1 MKSRSQSAKS
11 TERTRIVENFIL
23 TADLSMFKDKKGNWK
38 RTGARHL
45 NKMHPKVGTV
55 DQFRDTIRLLT
66 KAIGDRNRSKK
77 SEFVIF
83 DGKKRDIEQYK
94 TDVITT
100 DKKVADFH
108 WKKVLPHL
116 KGLQQVYKEGKDSQ
130 DFARWEIKANEITVV
145 VLGDLH
151 MGSWATD
158 YDMFCEITEEL
169 LKTPN
174 LYAIL
179 IGDLLQMS
187 IKLRG
192 VLEVSD
198 NALPPKWQMRFLESW
213 LIDVKHKVICS
224 TWDNHSV
231 MREENASGFSQ
242 YSNIF
247 SRHVIYHDNIG
258 HIDIKVNDQVYK
270 VAVAHFFRG
279 KTILN
284 PVHGQM
290 RYMRMASNDREIAI
304 AGDSHVPGVMMYEEG
319 GSKRAAINCGSIQNS
334 GYGKRFFS
342 LLNSPVFP
350 CFKLSGV
357 THTVTPYWSV
367 KESLL

>member
-1 MKSRSQSAKS
+1 MANRKDDARA
-11 TERTRIVENFIL
+11 TERTRTVEDFIKAGKYE
-23 TADLSMFKDKKGNWK
+23 TFKDKNGDWK
-38 RTGARHL
+38 RGSARHL
-45 NKMHPKVGTV
+45 QKMYPKLGTLE
-55 DQFRDTIRLLT
+55 QFRHTIRYLT
-66 KAIGDRNRSKK
+66 KTNGKTPISVN
-77 SEFVIF
+77 EFPFF
-83 DGKKRDIEQYK
+83 DGKKRDLDQYK

-100 DKKVADFH
+100 NKKEANFH

-116 KGLQQVYKEGKDSQ
+116 KGLQQVYKDGKDSQ
-130 DFARWEIKANEITVV
+130 DFAIWKIKANQITIV

-151 MGSWATD
+151 TGSWATD
-158 YDMFCEITEEL
+158 YDLFCEITEEL
-169 LKTPN
+169 INTPN
-174 LYAIL
+174 LYVIL
-179 IGDLLQMS
+179 VGDLLQMS

-198 NALPPKWQMRFLESW
+198 NALPPKWQIKFLESW
-213 LIDVKHKVICS
+213 LMDVKHKVICS

-242 YSNIF
+242 YANIF

-258 HIDIKVNDQVYK
+258 HIDIQVNDQIYK
-270 VAVAHFFRG
+270 IAVAHFFRG
-279 KTILN
+279 RTMLN

-290 RYMRMASNDREIAI
+290 RYMRMTSNDREIAI
-304 AGDSHVPGVMMYEEG
+304 AGDSHVPGIMMYEEG
-319 GSKRAAINCGSIQNS
+319 GHPRTAINCGSIQNS

-342 LLNSPVFP
+342 LLNSPIFP

-357 THTVTPYWSV
+357 SHTITPYWSV